1 MARSPNK
8 HGRDQAQDF
17 QGFLNDLQDW
27 ELSLKDKDKKMKQQP
42 STSSNLSSEKFRPSG
57 SGKYDVVKKYA
68 SSDDDSQFDANSE
81 KEQGNEYFKQKK
93 FNEAIDCYSRSIA
106 LSPNSVA
113 FSNRAMAYLKIKRL
127 AEVDCTEALNLD
139 DRYIKAY
146 SRRATARKQLGM
158 IKEAKEDAEF
168 ALRLEPESQ
177 ELKKQY
183 SDIKSLLEK
192 EIIERATGAMQRTA
206 QDMLKTAG
214 LEKKT
219 ELTDTEMKLK
229 PVTIGEDM
237 VRPSKESS
245 GKKLIGS
252 VQSEEKNEKGSK
264 KVPAITETED
274 SKKVTS
280 RIQSYE
286 MAAKSSNVNGTQPS
300 GPVSICN
307 LSGVIKVDIAHN
319 KILSDAAKLVISQ
332 GNRVTSRKLELKP
345 SVQELAA
352 HAASLAMA
360 EVSKNIQAPK
370 SAYEFENS
378 WRNFSGDPA
387 LQNQLLK
394 VTKPSS
400 LPQIFKNA
408 LTSPVLFDIIKC
420 VASFFNEDMDL
431 AVKYIY
437 NLTKVPRFDMIVMCL
452 ASTEKN
458 ELRKIWEDV
467 FCNKATP
474 VEYAE
479 VLDKLRSR
487 YCLKQWKVATLEM
500 QMNVNQGKLKSE
512 NRDMIL
518 QSLLLEIDL
527 LLKPDMC
534 GMNSNASKAEWIEI
548 HKCIIGEHHEEIQST
563 KLQKFELMF
572 LYLCGETHL
581 RYSQISPYYLDS
593 VRSWEFETKV

>member
-81 KEQGNEYFKQKK
+81 KEQVLYLFIRLIMIGYICDIPLIFLQILQGNEYFKQKK

-458 ELRKIWEDV
+458 GLRQTEIKILPETV
-467 FCNKATP
+467 THEIAILSFMHGGNFCRINKHFLI
-474 VEYAE
+474 
-479 VLDKLRSR
+479 VLK
-487 YCLKQWKVATLEM
+487 
-500 QMNVNQGKLKSE
+500 
-512 NRDMIL
+512 
-518 QSLLLEIDL
+518 
-527 LLKPDMC
+527 
-534 GMNSNASKAEWIEI
+534 
-548 HKCIIGEHHEEIQST
+548 
-563 KLQKFELMF
+563 
-572 LYLCGETHL
+572 
-581 RYSQISPYYLDS
+581 
-593 VRSWEFETKV
+593 

>member
-81 KEQGNEYFKQKK
+81 KEQVLYLFIRLIMIGYICDIPLIFLQILQGNEYFKQKK

-300 GPVSICN
+300 GP
-307 LSGVIKVDIAHN
+307 
-319 KILSDAAKLVISQ
+319 

-593 VRSWEFETKV
+593 VRSWEFETKVVC